1 MIKDQQ
7 TISYRKPWPR
17 SKVAKGVVIDDQA
30 IVAITPTRQPRAGE
44 AAAEAR
50 RCFQK
55 TLAAYDDGC
64 LQDVQKKRR
73 IDVPEAVVWG
83 CEVRGRAGRAG
94 AARSKRTALAALTLG
109 VALCGAVTVD
119 LLRRL
124 LGLWTDILLY
134 RRDAFALIGAW
145 YRFVEQYK
153 EHPQHR
159 VRSVPGPVRSEL
171 LLIASLAPLLD
182 ANLRAGVSSTVK
194 VTDSSLDGACAVD
207 VDVPAAV
214 AKELWRHRLCPGRYS
229 DLDKAPALRRG
240 DAFVGEILEGCAAKK
255 RLQFQYG
262 HAAATISLGE
272 ARA

>member
-1 MIKDQQ
+1 M
-7 TISYRKPWPR
+7 
-17 SKVAKGVVIDDQA
+17 
-30 IVAITPTRQPRAGE
+30 
-44 AAAEAR
+44 
-50 RCFQK
+50 
-55 TLAAYDDGC
+55 
-64 LQDVQKKRR
+64 QKKRR

-94 AARSKRTALAALTLG
+94 AARSKRAALAALTLG
-109 VALCGAVTVD
+109 VALCGVVTVD
-119 LLRRL
+119 LLRMLR
-124 LGLWTDILLY
+124 GLWTDVLLY

-153 EHPQHR
+153 EDPQHR

-214 AKELWRHRLCPGRYS
+214 AKELWRHRPCPGRYS
-229 DLDKAPALRRG
+229 DLDKAPGLRRG
-240 DAFVGEILEGCAAKK
+240 DAFVGEISKVARRRSDCSSSTGTPRRPSTSARHGPDARC
-255 RLQFQYG
+255 
-262 HAAATISLGE
+262 GE
-272 ARA
+272 PLRPMRRNTGVAGS